1 MCTDTTCRCGGACGG
16 PDAGD
21 CAGTCAGTCGDASMD
36 IARARQADAPRTR
49 RIELSPP
56 PARLHSPRLREAA
69 ARAVGTRQPA
79 PVAQP
84 VAAPARPLPIAG
96 PADIPPDTSFGCDGR
111 PRGPS
116 IPLTIH
122 GMTLRP
128 PRSRP
133 GTGRLPAAL
142 LPGIGPLPLRR
153 GADGHLHVD
162 GNAIAARRDDRRRA
176 GLLTTRR
183 NARAGAVT
191 LRPPADGTTMRLR
204 GTRGRATLRS
214 ADPVGDAPTLDR
226 DTLTPVTD
234 SGSDHI
240 TLDGP
245 SLDPDARTPFGD
257 GSPPDRDLPS
267 IDRDDLSAIGTTE
280 FVYRATS
287 FSVPSA
293 WLVDYLDDLDVL
305 NSLDDVTEGYGKVS
319 GTAAALDALWPEF
332 RAAAAA
338 TGIDSTMYYGML
350 GCYNLPRGDILD
362 EEPARFFSSGWGP
375 PYKTYLFT
383 NLLIAS
389 FHGHIQQVCTA
400 VPDCD
405 DFSSFVGLVLRGI
418 PVRNV
423 EDLGPCVPTFHFR
436 NSDIDNAYFVPDGGR
451 SIVPACTD
459 AEISYACDDGFLP
472 VASSSAAANPGL
484 DWSKAFPLTMG
495 PDDYLV
501 APDPTFPLGRPNVG
515 RPIAYVADGTMSV
528 TQHPALLAFDGYS
541 IDFILYLARM
551 ALDYARDPE
560 VGLGD
565 SAADDFR
572 QAASELARYAL
583 RILVDRGR
591 LLIHELGHA
600 WLGGGHCS
608 HDCCFDLSA
617 ARWECAVTALLGLPI
632 EWGSTVDA
640 TWDRTLAAVGC
651 NDTLGVATYACT
663 LDAPGEVGGQA
674 FFSCRGCAATAP
686 LGLERVP

>member
-1 MCTDTTCRCGGACGG
+1 LHGA
-16 PDAGD
+16 PSIIVDVVAKE
-21 CAGTCAGTCGDASMD
+21 S
-36 IARARQADAPRTR
+36 R
-49 RIELSPP
+49 RGS
-56 PARLHSPRLREAA
+56 RGAA
-69 ARAVGTRQPA
+69 RQPA

-153 GADGHLHVD
+153 GADGHLHAD
-162 GNAIAARRDDRRRA
+162 GNAIATRRDDRRRA

-191 LRPPADGTTMRLR
+191 LRPPADSTTMRPP

-234 SGSDHI
+234 SGGDRV
-240 TLDGP
+240 TLDSP
-245 SLDPDARTPFGD
+245 SLDPDALTPLGD

-267 IDRDDLSAIGTTE
+267 IDRDDLSAIGTTT

-305 NSLDDVTEGYGKVS
+305 NGLDDVTEGYGKVS

-375 PYKTYLFT
+375 PYKTYLLT

-389 FHGHIQQVCTA
+389 TTGLVSQPCSDD
-400 VPDCD
+400 PGCD
-405 DFSSFVGLVLRGI
+405 DFSLFLSLVLRGV
-418 PVRNV
+418 PVTNL
-423 EDLGPCVPTFHFR
+423 EGLGPCVPTFHFR
-436 NSDIDNAYFVPDGGR
+436 NADSATAVFVPDGGDY
-451 SIVPACTD
+451 IVPSCSLTELPWRCD
-459 AEISYACDDGFLP
+459 AGFLP
-472 VASSSAAANPGL
+472 FSNDGVDANFGRVW
-484 DWSKAFPLTMG
+484 DYAFPLEMG

-501 APDPTFPLGRPNVG
+501 ASGDSFRLGRPDTG
-515 RPIAYVADGTMSV
+515 QPTAYVTDRTMSV
-528 TQHPALLAFDGYS
+528 TQHPAVLAFDGYS

-560 VGLGD
+560 VGLSD
-565 SAADDFR
+565 AEADAFR
-572 QAASELARYAL
+572 QAASELGRYAL
-583 RILVDRGR
+583 RILADRGA

-600 WLGGGHCS
+600 WMGGGHCR
-608 HDCCFDLSA
+608 HDCCFELA
-617 ARWECAVTALLGLPI
+617 ARRWTCAVCALYGLPI
-632 EWGSTVDA
+632 QWASTVAA
-640 TWDRTLAAVGC
+640 TWASAANGGGHGCTIGTGPTATSAAWLCVLAA
-651 NDTLGVATYACT
+651 
-663 LDAPGEVGGQA
+663 PGTVDGIGS
-674 FFSCRGCAATAP
+674 FLCWSCDPTAP
-686 LGLERVP
+686 PAAEGVP